1 MVVASRS
8 VIVDDMT
15 EHRHAAG
22 QELRILFKEENGLK
36 ITAALDVR

>member
-22 QELRILFKEENGLK
+22 QELRILLEKQM
-36 ITAALDVR
+36 A